1 VTELF
6 YTIADAD
13 CAAARRAV
21 LDRDLKE
28 QVNFRNLDYPEVA
41 ADFTARGGRAL
52 PALWDGELLHEGLPA
67 VLAELDRMTADEAR
81 S

>member
-1 VTELF
+1 MTELF

-21 LDRDLKE
+21 LDRGVKE
-28 QVNFRNLDYPEVA
+28 LVSFRNLDYPEVA
-41 ADFTARGGRAL
+41 ADFTARGGRTV
-52 PALWDGELLHEGLPA
+52 PALWDGERLHEGLPA
-67 VLAELDRMTADEAR
+67 VTAVLDRMKAAPAP